1 MQTDNFMTQFNMVKT
16 KSDTLHVQGINVGIY
31 TEDYQ
36 NEYISL
42 TDIAR
47 FRNSEDP
54 RFAIQNWM
62 RNRNTIEFLG
72 LWESL
77 HNPNFNRV
85 QFDTFRL
92 ESGLNRFVMTPSK
105 WIETTGAIGITTK
118 AGRYNGGTYAHSDIA
133 MEFASWISAEFKL
146 YLMKDYRRLK
156 FDENSR
162 LSLSW
167 NLNREISK
175 LNYRVHTDAIQQ
187 NLLPPDLTKEQ
198 QSYVYANEAD
208 VLNVAL
214 FGMTAAQWRQQNAGK
229 KGNIRDYATLQQLLV
244 LSNMESYNA
253 LLIEQQLPQ
262 SERLHA
268 LRAMAIKQLQTLS
281 ALDITGL
288 PQLPSS
294 MP

>member
-1 MQTDNFMTQFNMVKT
+1 MAKV
-16 KSDTLHVQGINVGIY
+16 KSDTLHVKGIDVGIY
-31 TEDYQ
+31 TEDYR

-47 FRNSEDP
+47 FRNSDDP

-85 QFDTFRL
+85 QFDTFRT
-92 ESGLNRFVMTPSK
+92 EAGLNRFVMTPSK
-105 WIETTGAIGITTK
+105 WVENTGAIGITAK
-118 AGRYNGGTYAHSDIA
+118 AGRYGGTYAHSDIA

-187 NLLPPDLTKEQ
+187 NLLPPDLTREQ
-198 QSYVYANEAD
+198 QSFVYADEAD
-208 VLNVAL
+208 MLNVAL
-214 FGMTAAQWRQQNAGK
+214 FGLTAAQWRSQNQGC
-229 KGNIRDYATLQQLLV
+229 KGNIRDYASLQQLLV
-244 LSNMESYNA
+244 LANMESYNA
-253 LLIEQQLPQ
+253 LLIEQKLPQ
-262 SERLHA
+262 TERLQM
-268 LRAMAIKQLQTLS
+268 LRQMAVKQLQVLS
-281 ALDITGL
+281 SLDVTN
-288 PQLPSS
+288 LPSL
-294 MP
+294 PPGIGND

>member
-1 MQTDNFMTQFNMVKT
+1 MAKV
-16 KSDTLHVQGINVGIY
+16 KSDTLHVKGIDVGIY
-31 TEDYQ
+31 TEDYR

-47 FRNSEDP
+47 FRNSDDP

-77 HNPNFNRV
+77 HNPSFNRV
-85 QFDTFRL
+85 QFDTFRT
-92 ESGLNRFVMTPSK
+92 EAGLNRFIMTPSK
-105 WIETTGAIGITTK
+105 WVDNTGAIGITAK
-118 AGRYNGGTYAHSDIA
+118 AGRYGGTYAHSDIA

-175 LNYRVHTDAIQQ
+175 LNYRVHTNAIQQ
-187 NLLPPDLTKEQ
+187 NLLPPDLTREQ
-198 QSYVYANEAD
+198 QSFVYADEAD
-208 VLNVAL
+208 MLNVAL
-214 FGMTAAQWRQQNAGK
+214 FGLTAAQWRSQNQGC
-229 KGNIRDYATLQQLLV
+229 KGNIRDYASLQQLLV
-244 LSNMESYNA
+244 LANMESYNA
-253 LLIEQQLPQ
+253 LLIEQKLPQ
-262 SERLHA
+262 TERLQM
-268 LRAMAIKQLQTLS
+268 LRQMAVRQLQVLS
-281 ALDITGL
+281 SLDVTN
-288 PQLPSS
+288 LPSL
-294 MP
+294 PPGIGND

>member
-1 MQTDNFMTQFNMVKT
+1 MAKV
-16 KSDTLHVQGINVGIY
+16 KSDTLHVKGIDVGIY
-31 TEDYQ
+31 TEDYR

-47 FRNSEDP
+47 YRNNDDP

-77 HNPNFNRV
+77 HNPSFNRV
-85 QFDTFRL
+85 QFDTFRT
-92 ESGLNRFVMTPSK
+92 EAGLNRFVMTPSK
-105 WIETTGAIGITTK
+105 WVEHTAAIGIVSK
-118 AGRYNGGTYAHSDIA
+118 AGRYGGTYAHSDIA

-187 NLLPPDLTKEQ
+187 NLLPPDLTREQ
-198 QSYVYANEAD
+198 QSFVYADEAD
-208 VLNVAL
+208 MLNVAL
-214 FGMTAAQWRQQNAGK
+214 FGMTAAQWRAQNQGR
-229 KGNIRDYATLQQLLV
+229 KGNIRDYASLQQLLV

-253 LLIEQQLPQ
+253 LLIEQKLPQ
-262 SERLHA
+262 SERLQM
-268 LRAMAIKQLQTLS
+268 LRQMAVRQLQVLS
-281 ALDITGL
+281 SLDVTNL
-288 PQLPSS
+288 PSLPSS
-294 MP
+294 IDND

>member
-1 MQTDNFMTQFNMVKT
+1 MAKV
-16 KSDTLHVQGINVGIY
+16 KSDTLHVKGIDVGIY
-31 TEDYQ
+31 TEDYR
-36 NEYISL
+36 NEFISL

-47 FRNSEDP
+47 FRNSDDP

-85 QFDTFRL
+85 QFDTFRT
-92 ESGLNRFVMTPSK
+92 EAGLNRFVMTPSK
-105 WIETTGAIGITTK
+105 WVENTGAIGITAK
-118 AGRYNGGTYAHSDIA
+118 AGRYGGTYAHSDIA

-175 LNYRVHTDAIQQ
+175 LNYRVHTNAIQQ
-187 NLLPPDLTKEQ
+187 NLLPPDLTREQ
-198 QSYVYANEAD
+198 QSFVYADEAD
-208 VLNVAL
+208 MLNVAL
-214 FGMTAAQWRQQNAGK
+214 FGLTAAQWRSQNQGC
-229 KGNIRDYATLQQLLV
+229 KGNIRDYASLQQLLV
-244 LSNMESYNA
+244 LANMESYNA
-253 LLIEQQLPQ
+253 LLIEQKLPQ
-262 SERLHA
+262 TERLQM
-268 LRAMAIKQLQTLS
+268 LRQMAVRQLQVLS
-281 ALDITGL
+281 SLDVTN
-288 PQLPSS
+288 LPSL
-294 MP
+294 PPGIGND

>member
-1 MQTDNFMTQFNMVKT
+1 MAKV

-47 FRNSEDP
+47 YRNSDDP

-72 LWESL
+72 LWETL

-85 QFDTFRL
+85 QFDTFKN
-92 ESGLNRFVMTPSK
+92 EAGLNRFVMTPSK
-105 WIETTGAIGITTK
+105 WIDLTGAIGIITK
-118 AGRYNGGTYAHSDIA
+118 AGRYGSGTYAHSDIA
-133 MEFASWISAEFKL
+133 MEFASWISSEFKL

-156 FDENSR
+156 YDENSR

-187 NLLPPDLTKEQ
+187 NLVPSELTKEQ
-198 QSYVYANEAD
+198 QSYVYADEAD

-214 FGMTAAQWRQQNAGK
+214 FGMTAAQWRAQNQDK
-229 KGNIRDYATLQQLLV
+229 KGNIRDYASIQQLLV
-244 LSNMESYNA
+244 LANLESYNA
-253 LLIEQQLPQ
+253 LLIEQHQPQ
-262 SERLHA
+262 SSRLHS
-268 LRAMAIKQLQTLS
+268 LRDMAIKQLQTLS
-281 ALDITGL
+281 ALDISGL
-288 PQLPSS
+288 PQLPKA
-294 MP
+294 

>member
-1 MQTDNFMTQFNMVKT
+1 
-16 KSDTLHVQGINVGIY
+16 
-31 TEDYQ
+31 
-36 NEYISL
+36 L

-47 FRNSEDP
+47 YRNSDDP

-85 QFDTFRL
+85 QFDTFRT
-92 ESGLNRFVMTPSK
+92 EAGLNRFVMTPSK
-105 WIETTGAIGITTK
+105 WVEHTAAIGIVSK
-118 AGRYNGGTYAHSDIA
+118 AGRYGGTYAHSDIA

-187 NLLPPDLTKEQ
+187 NLLPPDLTREQ
-198 QSYVYANEAD
+198 QSFVYADEAD
-208 VLNVAL
+208 MLNVAL
-214 FGMTAAQWRQQNAGK
+214 FGMTAAQWRAQNQGR
-229 KGNIRDYATLQQLLV
+229 KGNIRDYASLQQLLV

-253 LLIEQQLPQ
+253 LLIEQKRPQ
-262 SERLHA
+262 AERLQM
-268 LRAMAIKQLQTLS
+268 LRQMAVRQLQVLS
-281 ALDITGL
+281 SLDVTN
-288 PQLPSS
+288 LPSLPPS
-294 MP
+294 IGND

>member
-1 MQTDNFMTQFNMVKT
+1 MAKV
-16 KSDTLHVQGINVGIY
+16 KSDTLHVKGIDVGIY
-31 TEDYQ
+31 TEDYR

-47 FRNSEDP
+47 FRNSDDP

-85 QFDTFRL
+85 QFDTFRT
-92 ESGLNRFVMTPSK
+92 EAGLNRFVMTPSK
-105 WIETTGAIGITTK
+105 WVENTGAIGITAK
-118 AGRYNGGTYAHSDIA
+118 AGRYGGTYAHSDIA

-187 NLLPPDLTKEQ
+187 NLLPPDLTREQ
-198 QSYVYANEAD
+198 QSFVYADEAD
-208 VLNVAL
+208 MLNVAL
-214 FGMTAAQWRQQNAGK
+214 FGLTAAQWRSQNQGC
-229 KGNIRDYATLQQLLV
+229 KGNIRDYASLQQLLV
-244 LSNMESYNA
+244 LANMESYNA
-253 LLIEQQLPQ
+253 LLIEQKLPQ
-262 SERLHA
+262 TERLRM
-268 LRAMAIKQLQTLS
+268 LRQMAVRQLQVLS
-281 ALDITGL
+281 SLDVTN
-288 PQLPSS
+288 LPSL
-294 MP
+294 PPGIGND

>member
-1 MQTDNFMTQFNMVKT
+1 MAKV
-16 KSDTLHVQGINVGIY
+16 KSDTLHVKGIDVGIY
-31 TEDYQ
+31 TEDYR

-47 FRNSEDP
+47 FRNSDDP

-85 QFDTFRL
+85 QFDTFRRDA
-92 ESGLNRFVMTPSK
+92 GLNRFVMTPSK
-105 WIETTGAIGITTK
+105 WVENTGAIGITAK
-118 AGRYNGGTYAHSDIA
+118 AGRYGGTYAHSDIA

-187 NLLPPDLTKEQ
+187 NLLPPDLTREQ
-198 QSYVYANEAD
+198 QSFVYADEAD
-208 VLNVAL
+208 MLNVAL
-214 FGMTAAQWRQQNAGK
+214 FGLTAAQWRSQNQGC
-229 KGNIRDYATLQQLLV
+229 KGNIRDYASLQQLLV
-244 LSNMESYNA
+244 LANMESYNA
-253 LLIEQQLPQ
+253 LLIEQKLPQ
-262 SERLHA
+262 TERLQM
-268 LRAMAIKQLQTLS
+268 LRQMAVRQLQVLS
-281 ALDITGL
+281 SLDVTN
-288 PQLPSS
+288 LPSL
-294 MP
+294 PPGIGND

>member
-1 MQTDNFMTQFNMVKT
+1 MAKV

-31 TEDYQ
+31 TEDYR

-47 FRNSEDP
+47 YRNSDDP

-72 LWESL
+72 LWETL

-85 QFDTFRL
+85 QFDTFKN
-92 ESGLNRFVMTPSK
+92 EAGLNRFVMTPSK
-105 WIETTGAIGITTK
+105 WIDLTGAIGIITK
-118 AGRYNGGTYAHSDIA
+118 AGRYGSGTYAHSDIA
-133 MEFASWISAEFKL
+133 MEFASWISSEFKL

-156 FDENSR
+156 YDENSR

-187 NLLPPDLTKEQ
+187 NLLPSELTKEQ
-198 QSYVYANEAD
+198 QSYVYADEAD

-214 FGMTAAQWRQQNAGK
+214 FGMTAAQWRVQNQGK
-229 KGNIRDYATLQQLLV
+229 KGNIRDYATIQQLLV
-244 LSNMESYNA
+244 LANLESYNA
-253 LLIEQQLPQ
+253 LLIEQHQPQ
-262 SERLHA
+262 SSRLQS
-268 LRAMAIKQLQTLS
+268 LRDMAIKQLQTLS
-281 ALDITGL
+281 ALDISEL
-288 PQLPSS
+288 PQLPKA
-294 MP
+294 

>member
-1 MQTDNFMTQFNMVKT
+1 MAKV
-16 KSDTLHVQGINVGIY
+16 KSDTLHVKGIDVGIY
-31 TEDYQ
+31 TEDYR

-47 FRNSEDP
+47 FRNSDDP

-85 QFDTFRL
+85 QFDTFRT
-92 ESGLNRFVMTPSK
+92 EAGLNRFVMTPSK
-105 WIETTGAIGITTK
+105 WVENTGSIGITAK
-118 AGRYNGGTYAHSDIA
+118 AGRYGGTYAHSDIA

-175 LNYRVHTDAIQQ
+175 LNYRVHTNAIQQ
-187 NLLPPDLTKEQ
+187 NLLPPDLTREQ
-198 QSYVYANEAD
+198 QSFVYADEAD
-208 VLNVAL
+208 MLNVAL
-214 FGMTAAQWRQQNAGK
+214 FGLTAAQWRSQNQGC
-229 KGNIRDYATLQQLLV
+229 KGNIRDYASLQQLLV
-244 LSNMESYNA
+244 LANMASYNA
-253 LLIEQQLPQ
+253 LLIEQKLPQ
-262 SERLHA
+262 TERLQM
-268 LRAMAIKQLQTLS
+268 LRQMAVRQLQVLS
-281 ALDITGL
+281 SLDVTN
-288 PQLPSS
+288 LPSL
-294 MP
+294 PPGIGND

>member
-1 MQTDNFMTQFNMVKT
+1 MAKV

-31 TEDYQ
+31 TEDYR

-47 FRNSEDP
+47 YRNSDDP

-72 LWESL
+72 LWETL

-85 QFDTFRL
+85 QFDTFKN
-92 ESGLNRFVMTPSK
+92 EAGLNRFVMTPSK
-105 WIETTGAIGITTK
+105 WIDLTGAIGIITK
-118 AGRYNGGTYAHSDIA
+118 AGRYGSGTYAHSDIA
-133 MEFASWISAEFKL
+133 MEFASWISSEFKL

-156 FDENSR
+156 YDENSR

-187 NLLPPDLTKEQ
+187 NLLPSELTKEQ
-198 QSYVYANEAD
+198 QSYVYADEAD

-214 FGMTAAQWRQQNAGK
+214 FGMTAAQWRVQNQGK
-229 KGNIRDYATLQQLLV
+229 KGNIRDYASIQQLLV
-244 LSNMESYNA
+244 LANLESYNA
-253 LLIEQQLPQ
+253 LLIEQHQPQ
-262 SERLHA
+262 SSRLQS
-268 LRAMAIKQLQTLS
+268 LRDMAIKQLQTLS
-281 ALDITGL
+281 ALNISGL
-288 PQLPSS
+288 PQLPKA
-294 MP
+294 

>member
-1 MQTDNFMTQFNMVKT
+1 MAKV

-31 TEDYQ
+31 TEDYR

-47 FRNSEDP
+47 YRNSDDP

-72 LWESL
+72 LWETL

-85 QFDTFRL
+85 QFDTFKN
-92 ESGLNRFVMTPSK
+92 EAGLNRFVMTPSK
-105 WIETTGAIGITTK
+105 WIDLTGAIGIITK
-118 AGRYNGGTYAHSDIA
+118 AGRYGSGTYAHSDIA
-133 MEFASWISAEFKL
+133 MEFASWISSEFKL

-156 FDENSR
+156 YDENSR

-187 NLLPPDLTKEQ
+187 NLLPSELTKEQ
-198 QSYVYANEAD
+198 QSYVYADEAD

-214 FGMTAAQWRQQNAGK
+214 FGMTAAQWRVQNQGK
-229 KGNIRDYATLQQLLV
+229 KGNIRDYASIQQLLV
-244 LSNMESYNA
+244 LANLESYNA
-253 LLIEQQLPQ
+253 LLIEQHQPQ
-262 SERLHA
+262 SSRLQS
-268 LRAMAIKQLQTLS
+268 LRDMAIKQLQTLS
-281 ALDITGL
+281 VLDISGL
-288 PQLPSS
+288 PQLPKA
-294 MP
+294 

>member
-1 MQTDNFMTQFNMVKT
+1 MSKIKADL
-16 KSDTLHVQGINVGIY
+16 LHVKGIDVGIY
-31 TEDYQ
+31 TEDYR

-47 FRNSEDP
+47 FRNSDDP

-62 RNRNTIEFLG
+62 RNRNTLEFLG

-85 QFDTFRL
+85 QFDTFRS
-92 ESGLNRFVMTPSK
+92 EAGLNRFVMTPSK
-105 WIETTGAIGITTK
+105 WIESTGAIGLVTK
-118 AGRYNGGTYAHSDIA
+118 AGRYNSGTYAHSDIA

-187 NLLPPDLTKEQ
+187 NLLPPELTKEQ
-198 QSYVYANEAD
+198 QSYVY
-208 VLNVAL
+208 
-214 FGMTAAQWRQQNAGK
+214 
-229 KGNIRDYATLQQLLV
+229 
-244 LSNMESYNA
+244 
-253 LLIEQQLPQ
+253 
-262 SERLHA
+262 
-268 LRAMAIKQLQTLS
+268 
-281 ALDITGL
+281 
-288 PQLPSS
+288 
-294 MP
+294 

>member
-1 MQTDNFMTQFNMVKT
+1 MAKV
-16 KSDTLHVQGINVGIY
+16 KSDTLHVKGIDVGIY
-31 TEDYQ
+31 TEDYR

-47 FRNSEDP
+47 FRNSDDP

-85 QFDTFRL
+85 QFDTFRT
-92 ESGLNRFVMTPSK
+92 EAGLNRFVMTPSK
-105 WIETTGAIGITTK
+105 WVENTRAIGITAK
-118 AGRYNGGTYAHSDIA
+118 AGRYGGTYAHSDIA

-175 LNYRVHTDAIQQ
+175 LNYRVHTNAIQQ
-187 NLLPPDLTKEQ
+187 NLLPPDLTREQ
-198 QSYVYANEAD
+198 QSFVYADEAD
-208 VLNVAL
+208 MLNVAL
-214 FGMTAAQWRQQNAGK
+214 FGLTAAQWRSQNQGC
-229 KGNIRDYATLQQLLV
+229 KGNIRDYASLQQLLV
-244 LSNMESYNA
+244 LANMESYNA
-253 LLIEQQLPQ
+253 LLIEQKLPQ
-262 SERLHA
+262 TKRLQM
-268 LRAMAIKQLQTLS
+268 LRQMAVRQLQVLS
-281 ALDITGL
+281 SLDVTN
-288 PQLPSS
+288 LPSL
-294 MP
+294 PPGIGND

>member
-1 MQTDNFMTQFNMVKT
+1 MAKV

-31 TEDYQ
+31 TEDYR

-47 FRNSEDP
+47 YRNSDDP

-72 LWESL
+72 LWETL

-85 QFDTFRL
+85 QFDTFKN
-92 ESGLNRFVMTPSK
+92 EAGLNRFVMTPSK
-105 WIETTGAIGITTK
+105 WIDLTGAIGIITK
-118 AGRYNGGTYAHSDIA
+118 AGRYGSGTYAHSDIA
-133 MEFASWISAEFKL
+133 MEFASWISSEFKL

-156 FDENSR
+156 YDENSR

-187 NLLPPDLTKEQ
+187 SLRPSELTKEQ
-198 QSYVYANEAD
+198 QSYVYADEAD

-214 FGMTAAQWRQQNAGK
+214 FGMTAAQWRVQNQGK
-229 KGNIRDYATLQQLLV
+229 KGNIRDYASIQQLLV
-244 LSNMESYNA
+244 LANLESYNA
-253 LLIEQQLPQ
+253 LLIEQHQPQ
-262 SERLHA
+262 SSRLQS
-268 LRAMAIKQLQTLS
+268 LRDMAIKQLQTLS
-281 ALDITGL
+281 ALDISGL
-288 PQLPSS
+288 PQLPKA
-294 MP
+294 

>member
-1 MQTDNFMTQFNMVKT
+1 MAKV
-16 KSDTLHVQGINVGIY
+16 KSDTLHVKGIDVGIY
-31 TEDYQ
+31 TEDYR

-47 FRNSEDP
+47 FRNSDDP

-85 QFDTFRL
+85 QFDTFRT
-92 ESGLNRFVMTPSK
+92 EAGLNRFVMTPSK
-105 WIETTGAIGITTK
+105 WVENTGAIGITAK
-118 AGRYNGGTYAHSDIA
+118 AGRYGGTYAHSDIA

-187 NLLPPDLTKEQ
+187 NLLPPDLTREQ
-198 QSYVYANEAD
+198 QSFVYADEAD
-208 VLNVAL
+208 MLNVAL
-214 FGMTAAQWRQQNAGK
+214 FGLTAAQWRSQNQGC
-229 KGNIRDYATLQQLLV
+229 KGNIRDYASLQQLLV
-244 LSNMESYNA
+244 LANMESYNA
-253 LLIEQQLPQ
+253 LLIEQKLPQ
-262 SERLHA
+262 TKRLQM
-268 LRAMAIKQLQTLS
+268 LRQMAVRQLQVLS
-281 ALDITGL
+281 SLDVTN
-288 PQLPSS
+288 LPSLPPS
-294 MP
+294 IGND

>member
-1 MQTDNFMTQFNMVKT
+1 MAKV
-16 KSDTLHVQGINVGIY
+16 KSDTLHVKGIDVGIY
-31 TEDYQ
+31 TEDYR

-47 FRNSEDP
+47 FRNSDDP

-77 HNPNFNRV
+77 HNPSFNRV
-85 QFDTFRL
+85 QFDTFRT
-92 ESGLNRFVMTPSK
+92 EAGLNRFIMTPSK
-105 WIETTGAIGITTK
+105 WVDNTGAIGITAK
-118 AGRYNGGTYAHSDIA
+118 AGRYGGTYAHSDIA

-175 LNYRVHTDAIQQ
+175 LNYRVHTDAMQQ
-187 NLLPPDLTKEQ
+187 NLIPEEVTAAQ
-198 QSYVYANEAD
+198 ASIIYAEEAD
-208 VLNVAL
+208 VLNVAM
-214 FGMTAAQWRQQNAGK
+214 FGQTAKQWREAHPEL
-229 KGNIRDYATLQQLLV
+229 KGNIRDYASINELICLA
-244 LSNMESYNA
+244 NMENINA
-253 LLIEQQLPQ
+253 VLIDEGVPQGDRLVRLNQIAINQMRVLENDDNRNLL
-262 SERLHA
+262 
-268 LRAMAIKQLQTLS
+268 K
-281 ALDITGL
+281 
-288 PQLPSS
+288 
-294 MP
+294 

>member
-1 MQTDNFMTQFNMVKT
+1 MAKV
-16 KSDTLHVQGINVGIY
+16 KSDTLHVKGIDVGIY
-31 TEDYQ
+31 TEDYR

-47 FRNSEDP
+47 FRNSDDP

-85 QFDTFRL
+85 QFDTFRT
-92 ESGLNRFVMTPSK
+92 EAGLNRFVMTPSK
-105 WIETTGAIGITTK
+105 WVENTGSIGITAK
-118 AGRYNGGTYAHSDIA
+118 AGRYGGTYAHSDIA

-187 NLLPPDLTKEQ
+187 NLLPPDLTREQ
-198 QSYVYANEAD
+198 QSFVYADEAD
-208 VLNVAL
+208 MLNVAL
-214 FGMTAAQWRQQNAGK
+214 FGLTAAQWRSQNQGCE
-229 KGNIRDYATLQQLLV
+229 GNIRDYASLQQLLV
-244 LSNMESYNA
+244 LANMESYNA
-253 LLIEQQLPQ
+253 LLIEQKLPQ
-262 SERLHA
+262 TERLQM
-268 LRAMAIKQLQTLS
+268 LRQMAVRQLQVLS
-281 ALDITGL
+281 SLDVTN
-288 PQLPSS
+288 LPSL
-294 MP
+294 PPGIGND

>member
-1 MQTDNFMTQFNMVKT
+1 MAKV
-16 KSDTLHVQGINVGIY
+16 KSDTLHVKGIDVGIY
-31 TEDYQ
+31 TEDYR

-47 FRNSEDP
+47 FRNSDDP

-85 QFDTFRL
+85 QFDTFRT
-92 ESGLNRFVMTPSK
+92 EAGLNRFVMTPSK
-105 WIETTGAIGITTK
+105 WVENTGAIGITAK
-118 AGRYNGGTYAHSDIA
+118 AGRYGGTYAHSDIA

-187 NLLPPDLTKEQ
+187 NLLPPDLTREQ
-198 QSYVYANEAD
+198 QSFVYADEAD
-208 VLNVAL
+208 MLNVAL
-214 FGMTAAQWRQQNAGK
+214 FGLTAAQWRSQNQGC
-229 KGNIRDYATLQQLLV
+229 KGNIRDYASLQQLLV
-244 LSNMESYNA
+244 LANMESYNA
-253 LLIEQQLPQ
+253 LLIEQKLLQT
-262 SERLHA
+262 ERLQL
-268 LRAMAIKQLQTLS
+268 LRQMAVRQLQVLS
-281 ALDITGL
+281 SLDVTN
-288 PQLPSS
+288 LPSL
-294 MP
+294 PPGIGND

>member
-1 MQTDNFMTQFNMVKT
+1 MSKIKTDV
-16 KSDTLHVQGINVGIY
+16 LHVQGIDVGIY
-31 TEDYQ
+31 SEDFR

-47 FRNSEDP
+47 YRNSEDP

-77 HNPNFNRV
+77 HNPDFNRV
-85 QFDTFRL
+85 QFDTFRV
-92 ESGLNRFVMTPSK
+92 EAGLNRFVMTPSK
-105 WIETTGAIGITTK
+105 WIEMTNAIGITVK
-118 AGRYNGGTYAHSDIA
+118 AGRYNGGTFAHSDIA
-133 MEFASWISAEFKL
+133 MEFASWVSSEFKL

-156 FDENSR
+156 YDENSR

-187 NLLPPDLTKEQ
+187 NLIPADLTKEQ
-198 QSYVYANEAD
+198 QSYVYADEAD

-214 FGMTAAQWRQQNAGK
+214 FGMTAMQWRSLNLGK
-229 KGNIRDYATLQQLLV
+229 KGNIRDYASLQQLLV
-244 LSNMESYNA
+244 LANMESYNA
-253 LLIEQQLPQ
+253 LLIGQKISQPD
-262 SERLHA
+262 RLQA
-268 LRAMAIKQLQTLS
+268 LRTMAIKQLQTLS
-281 ALDITGL
+281 SLDIPGL
-288 PQLPSS
+288 PQLPGK
-294 MP
+294 

>member
-1 MQTDNFMTQFNMVKT
+1 MAKV
-16 KSDTLHVQGINVGIY
+16 KSDTLHVKGIDVGIY
-31 TEDYQ
+31 TEDYR

-47 FRNSEDP
+47 FRNSDDP

-77 HNPNFNRV
+77 HNPSFNRV
-85 QFDTFRL
+85 QFDTFRT
-92 ESGLNRFVMTPSK
+92 EAGLNRFIMTPSK
-105 WIETTGAIGITTK
+105 WVDNTGAIGITAK
-118 AGRYNGGTYAHSDIA
+118 AGRYGGTYAHSDIA

-187 NLLPPDLTKEQ
+187 NLLPPDLTREQ
-198 QSYVYANEAD
+198 QSFVYADEAD
-208 VLNVAL
+208 MLNVAL
-214 FGMTAAQWRQQNAGK
+214 FGLTAAQWRSQNQGC
-229 KGNIRDYATLQQLLV
+229 KGNIRDYASLQQLLV
-244 LSNMESYNA
+244 LANMESYNA
-253 LLIEQQLPQ
+253 LLIEQKLPQ
-262 SERLHA
+262 TERLQM
-268 LRAMAIKQLQTLS
+268 LRQMAVRQLQVLS
-281 ALDITGL
+281 SLDVTN
-288 PQLPSS
+288 LPSL
-294 MP
+294 PPGIGND